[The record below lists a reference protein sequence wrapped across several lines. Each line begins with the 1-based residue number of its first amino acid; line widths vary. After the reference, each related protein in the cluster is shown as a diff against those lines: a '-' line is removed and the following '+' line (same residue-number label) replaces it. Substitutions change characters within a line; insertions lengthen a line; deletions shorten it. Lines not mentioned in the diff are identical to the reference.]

1 MLAGGGS
8 MDMVLVLGVVTGMRC
23 MTAIA
28 ALSWA
33 AWLALVPEHGW
44 ATWIAHLVV
53 ALILTVCALGEY
65 GVDTLPQT
73 PPRTTLGPALA
84 RVIIGSL
91 VGATVAVA
99 IDEPV
104 AGGIIFGGVG
114 AVIGTWGG
122 FFVRMTVAR
131 IFRRDLPAALLESAS
146 AIVLAILALV
156 KLHHGIVGEAQK
168 AMS

>member
-1 MLAGGGS
+1 
-8 MDMVLVLGVVTGMRC
+8 MDMILVLGVVTGMRC

-53 ALILTVCALGEY
+53 ALIFTACALGEY
-65 GVDTLPQT
+65 VVDTLPQT
-73 PPRTTLGPALA
+73 PRRTSLGPALA
-84 RVIIGSL
+84 RVIVGAL
-91 VGATVAVA
+91 VGAMVAIA

-104 AGGIIFGGVG
+104 AGGIIFAGVG

-131 IFRRDLPAALLESAS
+131 IFRHDLPAALLESAS
-146 AIVLAILALV
+146 AIVLAILALLR
-156 KLHHGIVGEAQK
+156 LHHGIVAEAQK
-168 AMS
+168 VMS